1 MGTDTRAGSD
11 GTGAARPPDV
21 DALLERARETL
32 DRERRRTADERDA
45 FADLHDRLRAV
56 RPVSARP
63 SGPVAGGPVASVADA
78 TTDAAADRLAT
89 VREAYRETVMAV
101 PHFDAEYGESYA
113 ESVTEEFGPAIAA
126 PLVGGDRFD
135 DRYRRALLEAAEEGR
150 SRRATLVDALDAERE
165 SLATHRERIR
175 SIRERV
181 AAVAPGSEGAERAPA
196 GAATDGAN
204 VTASFGALSAAR
216 STLAALEERCD
227 TVAADRQ
234 ADVHEH
240 ARRLS
245 LSVETVDVPT
255 YCYGPL
261 PVSYPV
267 LSAVTAVGERVERQR
282 RAVER
287 AIATYSGT

>member
-1 MGTDTRAGSD
+1 MGTDTRAGSGD
-11 GTGAARPPDV
+11 GTGAAGPPDV

-78 TTDAAADRLAT
+78 TTDAAADRLAA

-181 AAVAPGSEGAERAPA
+181 AAVDVGGKSGRAPA

-204 VTASFGALSAAR
+204 VTASFGALLAAR
-216 STLAALEERCD
+216 STLAALEERCE

-267 LSAVTAVGERVERQR
+267 LSAVTAVGERVERHR